1 MAIYGSHTYQRP
13 VLEMCHTSIALVGD
27 SDISRWPP
35 ELFPSLPSDN
45 CSVVRNGQSG
55 AVLDEAIGLVS
66 ETVRDIA
73 ATETEAR
80 EKNGPRASQIIIV
93 LCAGENDIGQG
104 YSIDKIIRSFERV
117 VDKCFE
123 FDGMIKV
130 IYLGPKIEPW
140 LTNDPLSRKQYVKLS
155 KSLQRATERHNRKVD
170 LYYVDCLLMFC
181 GESANV
187 PGAVTAKAKA
197 EERYFHND
205 GLHLSDE
212 GYSIWKEAIEGE
224 IKKILLVTDTA

>member
-1 MAIYGSHTYQRP
+1 MAT
-13 VLEMCHTSIALVGD
+13 CIALVGD

-35 ELFPSLPSDN
+35 ELFPSFPA
-45 CSVVRNGQSG
+45 CSVVVRNGQSG
-55 AVLDEAIGLVS
+55 AVLDETIGLVS

-73 ATETEAR
+73 ATETETA
-80 EKNGPRASQIIIV
+80 EKNAPRTSRIILV

-123 FDGMIKV
+123 FDGIIKV

-140 LTNDPLSRKQYVKLS
+140 LTNDPSSRKQYVKLS
-155 KSLQRATERHNRKVD
+155 KSLQRATERHIRKAD
-170 LYYVDCLLMFC
+170 IHYIDCLLMFC

-187 PGAVTAKAKA
+187 PGAVTAKAKP
-197 EERYFHND
+197 EERHFHND
-205 GLHLSDE
+205 GLHLSDG
-212 GYSIWKEAIEGE
+212 GYSTWKGVIEGE
-224 IKKILLVTDTA
+224 IEKILLVTHTA

>member
-1 MAIYGSHTYQRP
+1 MAT
-13 VLEMCHTSIALVGD
+13 CIALVGD
-27 SDISRWPP
+27 SDISRWPS
-35 ELFPSLPSDN
+35 ELFPSLPSAA

-55 AVLDEAIGLVS
+55 SVLDETIELVS

-73 ATETEAR
+73 TTEIEATEENAPKTKR
-80 EKNGPRASQIIIV
+80 IIIV
-93 LCAGENDIGQG
+93 LCSGENDIGQG
-104 YSIDKIIRSFERV
+104 YSIDKMIRSFERV

-123 FDGMIKV
+123 FDGIIKV

-140 LTNDPLSRKQYVKLS
+140 LTNDPSSRKQYVKLS

-170 LYYVDCLLMFC
+170 IHYVDCLLMFC
-181 GESANV
+181 GESANI

-205 GLHLSDE
+205 GLHLSDD
-212 GYSIWKEAIEGE
+212 GYSIWKEVIEGE
-224 IKKILLVTDTA
+224 IIKILLGTDAA